1 MAVDRTYDEIFSVLD
16 NEKDVKKIETERDRL
31 MSECFRRVFSTDEG
45 KIVLHQILEDLK
57 FYKVECVNDTE
68 VILNNFAKF
77 MIFER
82 LKINNK
88 RQITSMLMDL
98 NSKED

>member
-1 MAVDRTYDEIFSVLD
+1 MADDKAYDEIFGVLD
-16 NEKDVKKIETERDRL
+16 NEKDAKKIEEERDRL
-31 MSECFRRVFSTDEG
+31 MTECFRRVFSTDEG

-82 LKINNK
+82 LKCDNYKQMTNAIFDCNK
-88 RQITSMLMDL
+88 H
-98 NSKED
+98 